1 VLPGVSTLRPRA
13 LAAVLLLATAATLT
27 GCGNLVE
34 TPPAPTPA
42 DFQGIAADLV
52 KRGIRIDNIVSGDAG
67 CDDVELARTAIGLDA
82 TGLDQ
87 ASPTRIYLY
96 IFRNR
101 DAYNRLRQTVDT
113 CARSYVVDPEAFAS
127 VEESPF
133 VVAGPGPWAPE
144 FHTALRAALVE
155 AAGTGD

>member
-1 VLPGVSTLRPRA
+1 MLL
-13 LAAVLLLATAATLT
+13 LAAVASLA
-27 GCGNLVE
+27 GCDALVE

-82 TGLDQ
+82 VGLDQ
-87 ASPTRIYLY
+87 AEPTRVYLY

-101 DAYNRLRQTVDT
+101 DAYNRLRQTVDA
-113 CARSYVVDPEAFAS
+113 CARSYVTDPESFAS
-127 VEESPF
+127 VEQSPF
-133 VVAGPGPWAPE
+133 VVAGPGPWAPD
-144 FHTALRAALVE
+144 FNDAIRAALVE